1 LPWYSGQSALVDR
14 GAGALEDGEVLA
26 PGKLAE
32 PVVLLVLLVLLTV
45 AREGVPLP
53 EVEPPPESQAEAPS
67 NPNRMRA
74 VSALFIHRL

>member
-1 LPWYSGQSALVDR
+1 LPWYSGQSALMDR

-32 PVVLLVLLVLLTV
+32 PVVLLVLLTV